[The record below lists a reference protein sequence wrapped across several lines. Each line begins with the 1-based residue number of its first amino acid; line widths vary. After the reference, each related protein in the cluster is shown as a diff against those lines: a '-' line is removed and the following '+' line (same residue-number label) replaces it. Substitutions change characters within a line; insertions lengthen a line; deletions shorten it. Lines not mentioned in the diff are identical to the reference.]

1 MLKLRIFLSTATV
14 RHSPRRTFRTTTQSL
29 TESYSNVIP
38 YVTARDLM
46 GTLSSYHEIIDVRT
60 PSEHAEDNVLN
71 LATNLPVLSE
81 QERQEVG
88 TLYSKDKFKARK
100 IGAAL
105 ISKNIHKHIM
115 EHFIDKDKNYR

>member
-1 MLKLRIFLSTATV
+1 MLKLRIFLSAATV

-46 GTLSSYHEIIDVRT
+46 GNLSSYHEIIDVRT

-71 LATNLPVLSE
+71 IATNLPVLTE
-81 QERQEVG
+81 QERKEVG

-105 ISKNIHKHIM
+105 ISKNIHQHIM

>member
-1 MLKLRIFLSTATV
+1 MLKLRIFLSTGNV
-14 RHSPRRTFRTTTQSL
+14 RHSPRRTFRTTTQSF

-46 GTLSSYHEIIDVRT
+46 GNLSSYHEIIDVRT

>member
-1 MLKLRIFLSTATV
+1 M
-14 RHSPRRTFRTTTQSL
+14 
-29 TESYSNVIP
+29 IP

-46 GTLSSYHEIIDVRT
+46 ENLSSYHEIIDVRT

-71 LATNLPVLSE
+71 IATNLPVLTE

-105 ISKNIHKHIM
+105 ISKNIHQHIM